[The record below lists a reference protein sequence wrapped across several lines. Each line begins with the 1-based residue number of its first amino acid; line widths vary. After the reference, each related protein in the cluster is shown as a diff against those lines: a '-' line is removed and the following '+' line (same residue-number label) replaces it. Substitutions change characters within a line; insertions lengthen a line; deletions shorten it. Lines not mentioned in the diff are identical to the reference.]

1 MVTTMDMEG
10 MRNGIGEIIGQ
21 TIIIMGIIQDIMQDI
36 WDMMIGIDGGMEMEG
51 KKIFIQRGWNKEWRT
66 DGDRA
71 GGRRRG
77 R

>member
-51 KKIFIQRGWNKEWRT
+51 KKIFIQRETTAKN
-66 DGDRA
+66 
-71 GGRRRG
+71 GRRRG
-77 R
+77 RGEF

>member
-36 WDMMIGIDGGMEMEG
+36 WDMMRGIDGGLEMEG
-51 KKIFIQRGWNKEWRT
+51 KKISIRRETSEKNGLHRWK
-66 DGDRA
+66 GDF
-71 GGRRRG
+71 
-77 R
+77 